1 MVNENTRRNLEQ
13 EVAGFRAQAAAGERA
28 MKVHGML
35 PHPALTVTTLQKF
48 VLAMVHMCAVQ
59 AG

>member
-28 MKVHGML
+28 MKVLGML
-35 PHPALTVTTLQKF
+35 PHSAGQKQP
-48 VLAMVHMCAVQ
+48 CKTPC
-59 AG
+59 